1 MGVEHGLSSYIT
13 GASLSNDLSMKK
25 ILFLHGFFATGSCP
39 MARALKEAFEGTAVV
54 LTPDLPL
61 HPKEALKEIRSIID
75 REQPDLLLGNSCG
88 SFLAQML
95 APVVGIPALLGNP
108 YFMMTEFLKERI
120 GEHEYKAPRRDG
132 NQRLVIDE
140 ALIEEFAELEAVQFD
155 HCNPYYK
162 NRVWGLFGEQD
173 TLAHFSP
180 LFLEHYNQAFHFPGG
195 HTPTEQEVKT
205 WYAPLAQKMLMEFS
219 AKEERYFQHFKGGKY
234 KFIHSAFDSE
244 TQERMV
250 VYQALYGDQ
259 AYWVRPEDMFF
270 GKVTRDGRT
279 FNRFTEIDKIIME
292 TFNDVI
298 NSDQLVLVDFFATW
312 CQPCKA
318 MHPILEQVKSVLGD
332 RIRIIKVDVDK
343 YGVTANQYRIQ
354 SVPTLMLFRNGEV
367 LWRTSGVVDKAE
379 LLATLDPFLK

>member
-1 MGVEHGLSSYIT
+1 
-13 GASLSNDLSMKK
+13 MKK

-162 NRVWGLFGEQD
+162 DRVWGLFGEQD

-180 LFLEHYNQAFHFPGG
+180 LFLQHYNQAFHFPGG

-219 AKEERYFQHFKGGKY
+219 TKEERYFQHFKGGKY
-234 KFIHSAFDSE
+234 
-244 TQERMV
+244 
-250 VYQALYGDQ
+250 
-259 AYWVRPEDMFF
+259 
-270 GKVTRDGRT
+270 
-279 FNRFTEIDKIIME
+279 
-292 TFNDVI
+292 
-298 NSDQLVLVDFFATW
+298 
-312 CQPCKA
+312 
-318 MHPILEQVKSVLGD
+318 
-332 RIRIIKVDVDK
+332 
-343 YGVTANQYRIQ
+343 
-354 SVPTLMLFRNGEV
+354 
-367 LWRTSGVVDKAE
+367 
-379 LLATLDPFLK
+379 

>member
-1 MGVEHGLSSYIT
+1 
-13 GASLSNDLSMKK
+13 MKK

-61 HPKEALKEIRSIID
+61 HPKEALKEIRSIIN
-75 REQPDLLLGNSCG
+75 REQPDLLIGNSCG

-95 APVVGIPALLGNP
+95 VPVVGIPALLGNP

-180 LFLEHYNQAFHFPGG
+180 LFLQHYNHAFHFPGG

-205 WYAPLAQKMLMEFS
+205 WYAPLAQKMMMEFS
-219 AKEERYFQHFKGGKY
+219 ANFYSFHR
-234 KFIHSAFDSE
+234 
-244 TQERMV
+244 
-250 VYQALYGDQ
+250 
-259 AYWVRPEDMFF
+259 
-270 GKVTRDGRT
+270 
-279 FNRFTEIDKIIME
+279 NRQIIME
-292 TFNDVI
+292 TFNNVI
-298 NSDQLVLVDFFATW
+298 NSGQLVLVDFFATW

-343 YGVTANQYRIQ
+343 YGVTASQYRIQ

-379 LLATLDPFLK
+379 LLATLDPFLT

>member
-1 MGVEHGLSSYIT
+1 MQIYCANMGVEHSLSSYIT

-108 YFMMTEFLKERI
+108 YFMMTEFLKER
-120 GEHEYKAPRRDG
+120 
-132 NQRLVIDE
+132 
-140 ALIEEFAELEAVQFD
+140 
-155 HCNPYYK
+155 
-162 NRVWGLFGEQD
+162 
-173 TLAHFSP
+173 
-180 LFLEHYNQAFHFPGG
+180 
-195 HTPTEQEVKT
+195 
-205 WYAPLAQKMLMEFS
+205 
-219 AKEERYFQHFKGGKY
+219 
-234 KFIHSAFDSE
+234 
-244 TQERMV
+244 MV

-279 FNRFTEIDKIIME
+279 FNRFTEIDK
-292 TFNDVI
+292 F
-298 NSDQLVLVDFFATW
+298 
-312 CQPCKA
+312 
-318 MHPILEQVKSVLGD
+318 
-332 RIRIIKVDVDK
+332 
-343 YGVTANQYRIQ
+343 
-354 SVPTLMLFRNGEV
+354 
-367 LWRTSGVVDKAE
+367 
-379 LLATLDPFLK
+379 

>member
-1 MGVEHGLSSYIT
+1 
-13 GASLSNDLSMKK
+13 MKK

-180 LFLEHYNQAFHFPGG
+180 HFLQHYNQAFHFPGG

-219 AKEERYFQHFKGGKY
+219 ANFQSFH
-234 KFIHSAFDSE
+234 
-244 TQERMV
+244 
-250 VYQALYGDQ
+250 GDRQ
-259 AYWVRPEDMFF
+259 
-270 GKVTRDGRT
+270 
-279 FNRFTEIDKIIME
+279 IIME
-292 TFNDVI
+292 TFNNVI
-298 NSDQLVLVDFFATW
+298 NSGQLVLVDFFATW

-343 YGVTANQYRIQ
+343 YGVTASQYRIQ

-367 LWRTSGVVDKAE
+367 LWRTSGVIDKAE
-379 LLATLDPFLK
+379 LLATLDPFLT

>member
-1 MGVEHGLSSYIT
+1 
-13 GASLSNDLSMKK
+13 MKK

-180 LFLEHYNQAFHFPGG
+180 LFLQHYNQAFHFPGG

-219 AKEERYFQHFKGGKY
+219 ANFQSFH
-234 KFIHSAFDSE
+234 
-244 TQERMV
+244 
-250 VYQALYGDQ
+250 GDRQ
-259 AYWVRPEDMFF
+259 
-270 GKVTRDGRT
+270 
-279 FNRFTEIDKIIME
+279 IIME
-292 TFNDVI
+292 TCNNVI
-298 NSDQLVLVDFFATW
+298 NSGQLVLVDFFATW

-343 YGVTANQYRIQ
+343 YGVTASQYRIQ

-379 LLATLDPFLK
+379 LLATLDPFLI

>member
-1 MGVEHGLSSYIT
+1 MKIE
-13 GASLSNDLSMKK
+13 DLSMKK

-61 HPKEALKEIRSIID
+61 HPKEALID
-75 REQPDLLLGNSCG
+75 
-88 SFLAQML
+88 
-95 APVVGIPALLGNP
+95 
-108 YFMMTEFLKERI
+108 
-120 GEHEYKAPRRDG
+120 
-132 NQRLVIDE
+132 
-140 ALIEEFAELEAVQFD
+140 EFAELEAVQFD

-162 NRVWGLFGEQD
+162 DRVWGLFGEQD

-180 LFLEHYNQAFHFPGG
+180 LFLQHYNQAFHFPGG

-205 WYAPLAQKMLMEFS
+205 WYAPLAQKILMEFS

-279 FNRFTEIDKIIME
+279 FNRFTEIDK
-292 TFNDVI
+292 
-298 NSDQLVLVDFFATW
+298 
-312 CQPCKA
+312 
-318 MHPILEQVKSVLGD
+318 
-332 RIRIIKVDVDK
+332 
-343 YGVTANQYRIQ
+343 
-354 SVPTLMLFRNGEV
+354 
-367 LWRTSGVVDKAE
+367 
-379 LLATLDPFLK
+379 